1 MTRTRRSVLLF
12 GGAICCLFGPSTVF
26 VLANTLLGF
35 IPISWSDAFMSKHG
49 DAMDWRSRWLAGSHS
64 INCGRV
70 RIGQNPNQAT
80 KCGLEA
86 NAEGRP
92 FRVRY
97 DIQGWDS
104 EVAGG
109 LIRTG
114 DGHLYALC
122 FDGNPS
128 GGGRTSLW
136 GQTVAVAPCPEPT
149 RLYVNPKGRLN
160 CFQAALSYPRGIT
173 SANTEPY

>member
-1 MTRTRRSVLLF
+1 MTKIRRCVVSL
-12 GGAICCLFGPSTVF
+12 GALF
-26 VLANTLLGF
+26 VLAIIQLSF
-35 IPISWSDAFMSKHG
+35 VPIYLSDAFISKHG
-49 DAMDWRSRWLAGSHS
+49 DAMDWRGLWLAGTHS

-80 KCGLEA
+80 KCALEA
-86 NAEGRP
+86 NAAGRP

-104 EVAGG
+104 SVAGG
-109 LIRTG
+109 LVRTN
-114 DGHLYALC
+114 DGHLDALS

-128 GGGRTSLW
+128 GGGRTLLL
-136 GQTVAVAPCPEPT
+136 GQTVCVESCPEPT

-173 SANTEPY
+173 SANMDPY

>member
-1 MTRTRRSVLLF
+1 MTRITRSVLLF
-12 GGAICCLFGPSTVF
+12 GGLF
-26 VLANTLLGF
+26 VLAITVLGF
-35 IPISWSDAFMSKHG
+35 IPISLSDAFVSKHG
-49 DAMDWRSRWLAGSHS
+49 DAMDWRSRWLAGSHC

-70 RIGQNPNQAT
+70 RIGQNQAT

-104 EVAGG
+104 PVAGG

-114 DGHLYALC
+114 DEHLYALS
-122 FDGNPS
+122 FDGDPS

-136 GQTVAVAPCPEPT
+136 RQTVDVASCPEPT

-173 SANTEPY
+173 SANMEPY